1 MKTSAVEPCE
11 VQVVVGRKKSHKGG
25 RLAWI
30 HTQTEEEVAD
40 NSTSETREM
49 EPKGACITRPK
60 ETKSLDFIAT
70 QSVF

>member
-40 NSTSETREM
+40 NSTSETQEM
-49 EPKGACITRPK
+49 EPKSAFITRPK
-60 ETKSLDFIAT
+60 KTKSLGFISRQSDF
-70 QSVF
+70 